1 MLFHHSRIGWTDR
14 LKHRVD
20 IFFEKINKYM
30 FATALRTLNSQM
42 KLRENMVI
50 TSAWSHKKDK
60 AGPSLKIFLT
70 YVMSTSV

>member
-1 MLFHHSRIGWTDR
+1 M
-14 LKHRVD
+14 KHRVD

-50 TSAWSHKKDK
+50 TSEALH
-60 AGPSLKIFLT
+60 GVTRKIKLALA
-70 YVMSTSV
+70 